1 MVLECEQSHCFLSSN
16 THTHTG
22 YFWLARAIF
31 LLLDATN
38 TDQTNARTFP
48 NNTLY
53 WKKNPKKYNK
63 IYSLC
68 NLRSFHWTWI
78 QFFLTQCAVHSLIMC
93 KFSFIYMSIQDFQT
107 IFLHPTH
114 PHLSQCNKKIESF
127 IHSLHTFTIYKEPF

>member
-16 THTHTG
+16 THTHTLVTSG
-22 YFWLARAIF
+22 QQGPSSFSQMPQI
-31 LLLDATN
+31 
-38 TDQTNARTFP
+38 QTKP
-48 NNTLY
+48 MPEHSQIILY
-53 WKKNPKKYNK
+53 TEKKNPKKYNK

-78 QFFLTQCAVHSLIMC
+78 QFFLTQCAVHSLMC

-107 IFLHPTH
+107 IFLHPIH
-114 PHLSQCNKKIESF
+114 PHLSQCNNKIESF